1 MSRVMIIAASMLM
14 IASLGEAAH
23 AAPVGD
29 ATVISADNAPAASQ
43 PSNFSSR
50 WTGAY
55 VGVNLGYSMLKDS
68 APAEGKGFVY
78 GGFAGY
84 NIEVMGNFVA
94 GLEANYSHL
103 GIEFDDGSGVK
114 AVDSFSARVRGGYAA
129 DRFFVYGLIGAEH
142 ATATAP
148 FAPGFTFKDTA
159 LTLGAGV
166 DFAVTDKIAVGAEY
180 TRSFFPEFNYPTF
193 PLPVDV
199 TVQKLQMRV
208 SYKFN

>member
-1 MSRVMIIAASMLM
+1 MSRVKILAASFALFATHAM
-14 IASLGEAAH
+14 AANI
-23 AAPVGD
+23 VKESD
-29 ATVISADNAPAASQ
+29 ATVIAAEAESAPLKSSTF
-43 PSNFSSR
+43 SNR

-55 VGVNLGYSMLKDS
+55 VGVNLGYAMLKDS

-84 NIEVMGNFVA
+84 NIEVMGNFIA
-94 GLEANYSHL
+94 GLEANYTHM

-114 AVDSFSARVRGGYAA
+114 AVDSFSARFRGGYATE
-129 DRFFVYGLIGAEH
+129 RFFAYGLIGAEH

-159 LTLGAGV
+159 LTLGVGV
-166 DFAVTDKIAVGAEY
+166 DFAVTNKIAVGVEY
-180 TRSFFPEFNYPTF
+180 TRSFFPKFDYPTF

-199 TVQKLQMRV
+199 TMQKIQTRI
-208 SYKFN
+208 SFKFN